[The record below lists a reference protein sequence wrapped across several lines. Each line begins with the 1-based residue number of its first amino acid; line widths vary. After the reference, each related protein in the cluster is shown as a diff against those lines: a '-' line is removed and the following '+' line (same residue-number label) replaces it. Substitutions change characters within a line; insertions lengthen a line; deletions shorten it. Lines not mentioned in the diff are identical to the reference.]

1 MCTENTR
8 LRFTKFLMVSV
19 TVTLSKTGVIAL
31 FFVDPGCERKGELLL
46 QCPALIAD

>member
-19 TVTLSKTGVIAL
+19 TLSKTGIIAL